1 MLVTNEETG
10 EWVKYFGEYKDGLP
24 HGTGAEFHSDGEQRL
39 GVWAHGEYIGEWGT
53 ALPKKVQRKARKQKK
68 KIQSTATSQS
78 APIDDGKIKDFQQY
92 KTLISN
98 IFKE

>member
-1 MLVTNEETG
+1 M
-10 EWVKYFGEYKDGLP
+10 KYFGEYKDGLP

-68 KIQSTATSQS
+68 KIQPTATSQS